1 LFLPGPI
8 HRVLAQSLLFKTR
21 GAGEGSLPSL
31 HSPPVARARTNR
43 KRPAK
48 NEDLVRLQVADAP
61 PAPGWRISRSM
72 QRCDGCAGRRRS
84 RSTQRHL
91 AAGVK
96 KERARETGSR
106 GWARRRGGGREARGG
121 GAAHVAGP
129 GPPDASD
136 GARALG
142 GQARAGGLR
151 APCAR
156 GGGRGPPPLTRSCGR
171 RRAGWRGGCRGP
183 HAPGLQ
189 GHAVQDLV

>member
-106 GWARRRGGGREARGG
+106 A
-121 GAAHVAGP
+121 
-129 GPPDASD
+129 
-136 GARALG
+136 
-142 GQARAGGLR
+142 
-151 APCAR
+151 
-156 GGGRGPPPLTRSCGR
+156 GRGPDGR
-171 RRAGWRGGCRGP
+171 RPASQRQPRLGAGGSRGRP
-183 HAPGLQ
+183 PSNDHLPATLEHTSAESLASGLELSS
-189 GHAVQDLV
+189 G

>member
-61 PAPGWRISRSM
+61 PAPGWR
-72 QRCDGCAGRRRS
+72 CDGCAGRRRS

-106 GWARRRGGGREARGG
+106 GWAR
-121 GAAHVAGP
+121 
-129 GPPDASD
+129 
-136 GARALG
+136 
-142 GQARAGGLR
+142 
-151 APCAR
+151 
-156 GGGRGPPPLTRSCGR
+156 PPPPPPEDSLPLHPMAVVVDRHIKPGEDPTAADQRP
-171 RRAGWRGGCRGP
+171 RGS
-183 HAPGLQ
+183 
-189 GHAVQDLV
+189 LVW

>member
-106 GWARRRGGGREARGG
+106 GTSSRERTRRPPTSVPEA
-121 GAAHVAGP
+121 
-129 GPPDASD
+129 ASS
-136 GARALG
+136 GSRRLE
-142 GQARAGGLR
+142 RP
-151 APCAR
+151 AP
-156 GGGRGPPPLTRSCGR
+156 
-171 RRAGWRGGCRGP
+171 
-183 HAPGLQ
+183 LQ
-189 GHAVQDLV
+189 

>member
-61 PAPGWRISRSM
+61 PAPGCM

-96 KERARETGSR
+96 KERARETTR
-106 GWARRRGGGREARGG
+106 GRKRSARRRSSARRGPGASRRFGRGPGPRRAGARGG
-121 GAAHVAGP
+121 S
-129 GPPDASD
+129 AS
-136 GARALG
+136 AL
-142 GQARAGGLR
+142 R
-151 APCAR
+151 AR
-156 GGGRGPPPLTRSCGR
+156 GGPRAAAPHSLLRPPAGRLAR
-171 RRAGWRGGCRGP
+171 RMPRTPRARPAGTCRTGS
-183 HAPGLQ
+183 G
-189 GHAVQDLV
+189 